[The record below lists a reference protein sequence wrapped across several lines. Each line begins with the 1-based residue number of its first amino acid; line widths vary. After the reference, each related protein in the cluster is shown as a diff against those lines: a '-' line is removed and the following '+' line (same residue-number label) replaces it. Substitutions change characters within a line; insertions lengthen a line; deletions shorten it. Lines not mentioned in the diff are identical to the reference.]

1 MQQISIFILLVGV
14 WLGVTAGRIVQHDL
28 ENRIEDEDPIQIVEG
43 ALSADWDAEVDAAI
57 LKAIS
62 RGEISL
68 EELLRKEVFQELED
82 KLVDGSLMDS
92 SWSKCLTI
100 NENILGFRINTQV
113 CVIVEWL
120 STNMGF
126 RVTIKIG
133 SYTFSKEI
141 SVSNPPKL
149 CYGIPGV
156 SFVKACIQF
165 YNINISNKSGCV
177 KLSISFFS
185 WNIGCFDF
193 VKMQEERRLHQHLPA
208 RHRIEI
214 AKH

>member
-1 MQQISIFILLVGV
+1 MHRISIFILLVGV
-14 WLGVTAGRIVQHDL
+14 WLGVTAGRFVQHDR
-28 ENRIEDEDPIQIVEG
+28 EIRKDDEDLIQFTKNE
-43 ALSADWDAEVDAAI
+43 LSTDADDDVDVVI
-57 LKAIS
+57 LKALL
-62 RGEISL
+62 RGEITM
-68 EELLRKEVFQELED
+68 EELLGKEFLQELEA

-92 SWSKCLTI
+92 SWSKCLSI
-100 NENILGFRINTQV
+100 DESILGFRINTQV

-193 VKMQEERRLHQHLPA
+193 VKMREERLLQQHLSA
-208 RHRIEI
+208 R
-214 AKH
+214 